1 MVQTVCLGYPRMGE
15 FRELKKALE
24 SFWKGNISESELQ
37 TVAKSTRRRNWK
49 IQQDKGIQVIPS
61 NDFSFYD
68 QTLDMSCI
76 LGNVPSRFNFS
87 ENQVDLTTYFN
98 IARGNTSDSNN
109 NQFASEMTK
118 WFNTNYHYI
127 VPEFDDTT
135 TFSLSSN
142 KIFDEYSEAKE
153 LGIITRPVLIGPVT
167 YLKLGKVISGNSN
180 KYNLLDNLLNVY
192 KEILIKCESL
202 GIKDVQIDEPIAVL
216 DLSEEERNCISK
228 AYAELSAASSINIHL
243 VTYFGDLR
251 DNQDLILGLPVA
263 SIHLD
268 AIFGS
273 DGIESVINAFPS
285 NKQLSLGVVN
295 GRNIWIN
302 NFDQSL
308 SLIKQAINKLGQDNV
323 LVASSCS
330 LLHSPVTLNNEAK
343 LSGDI
348 KGWLAFADQK
358 LDEIVS
364 LSKLASG
371 ESSAALEQNRS
382 LIEKRK
388 TSPLIH
394 DNNVKE
400 RVNQIQAS
408 DFERSSEFSIR
419 QKKQEEFFHFPLF
432 PTTTI
437 GSFPQTIDVRQKRS
451 AFKKGELS
459 EADYN
464 QFLKNQIKNS
474 IEFQED
480 IDIDLFVHG
489 EFERNDMVEYFGEQL
504 NGFAFTE
511 FGWVQSYGSRCV
523 KPPII
528 YGDVS
533 RPAAMTVDWTAY
545 AQSLTDKPMKGMLT
559 GPITILQWS
568 FVRDDQSRK
577 DTSFQIGLA
586 IRDEVADL
594 EKANIKAI
602 QIDEPALREGLPL
615 RRSDWA
621 NYLEWSVNA
630 FKLSA
635 ACVED
640 DTQIHT
646 HMCYSEFNDIID
658 SIAAL
663 DADVISIETSRSNME
678 LLDAF
683 VSFNYPNEIGPG
695 VYDIHSPRIPSQD
708 NMSSLLKKASNL
720 LPARN
725 IWVNPDCGLKTRG
738 WAEVKS
744 ALSYMVES
752 AKELREIYTKTTV

>member
-1 MVQTVCLGYPRMGE
+1 MGE